1 MILCLVVLGVQCG
14 LEGKKIGRDREPGS
28 DSCEILSL
36 SQGRTERRRLAFLS
50 GAGYGRNR

>member
-1 MILCLVVLGVQCG
+1 MQCG

-36 SQGRTERRRLAFLS
+36 SQGRTERGRLVFLS
-50 GAGYGRNR
+50 GIGYGRNR